1 MLTADDTRVAPYG
14 FAFLKY
20 DKCRYCL
27 YTVAGS
33 KFFVLV
39 YIYFGDTGSISYF
52 VFEFFQYRMHGLAR
66 ATPGCKEIN

>member
-1 MLTADDTRVAPYG
+1 MAPYG
-14 FAFLKY
+14 FTFLKY

-27 YTVAGS
+27 YAVAGS

-52 VFEFFQYRMHGLAR
+52 VF
-66 ATPGCKEIN
+66 